1 MDFTLKTKVG
11 LDTSNVQS
19 QLDQAGMKAVFT
31 VKTSITGGGAK
42 EVTTY
47 KDALNNT
54 AKTVTT
60 FNAAGQQTST
70 ILKSVKE
77 NTSGASTVIG
87 QLGRD
92 FLDTTA
98 KVLKFGASTA
108 IIAGVTA
115 AITESINVVKEF
127 DAAVTEFRKV
137 SDLSGESLKNYTDQ
151 LAKMGELTGS
161 TMTDMVEASTQFK
174 KSGYSDQDSA
184 KLASVAEMYRNIADE
199 ELSAGDAASFIIS
212 QIKAFNMTA
221 DDSMHIIDAVN
232 EVDITCL

>member
-11 LDTSNVQS
+11 LDTSNIQS

-31 VKTSITGGGAK
+31 VKTSITGGGTK

-87 QLGRD
+87 QLGQD

-115 AITESINVVKEF
+115 AITAVITTVKDF
-127 DAAVTEFRKV
+127 DDAVTDFKKV
-137 SDLSGESLKNYTDQ
+137 SDLSGDSLKKYTDQ
-151 LAKMGELTGS
+151 LSELGETVARTG
-161 TMTDMVEASTQFK
+161 TEMVQNATIFK
-174 KSGYSDQDSA
+174 QAGYSD
-184 KLASVAEMYRNIADE
+184 E
-199 ELSAGDAASFIIS
+199 DAAILSRV
-212 QIKAFNMTA
+212 AA
-221 DDSMHIIDAVN
+221 
-232 EVDITCL
+232 